1 MFFVVLIN
9 ALLLP
14 LLEVLNEQI
23 NDDDDDDDSG
33 GGGGG
38 GGGGDKELFLSSRC
52 NMLRYGAVRYG
63 TWRAAATRK
72 TSVTA
77 VGSDA

>member
-1 MFFVVLIN
+1 MLIN

-23 NDDDDDDDSG
+23 NDDDDDDDDDDG

-38 GGGGDKELFLSSRC
+38 GGDNDDDKELFLSSRC
-52 NMLRYGAVRYG
+52 NMLRYGVS
-63 TWRAAATRK
+63 WRAAATRK

>member
-1 MFFVVLIN
+1 MLIN

-14 LLEVLNEQI
+14 LPEVLNEQI
-23 NDDDDDDDSG
+23 NDDDDDDDDDSGG

-52 NMLRYGAVRYG
+52 NMLRYVVS
-63 TWRAAATRK
+63 WRAAATRK